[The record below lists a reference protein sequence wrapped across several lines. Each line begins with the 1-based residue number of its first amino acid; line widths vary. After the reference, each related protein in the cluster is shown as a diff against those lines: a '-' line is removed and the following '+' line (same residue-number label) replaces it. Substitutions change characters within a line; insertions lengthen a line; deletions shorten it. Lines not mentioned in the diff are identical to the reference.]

1 MRVTRRLER
10 LLLGSMMSLI
20 AFVAERRVLKALG
33 KRR

>member
-1 MRVTRRLER
+1 MRFTRRLER

-20 AFVAERRVLKALG
+20 AFVAERRVVRALG